1 MRTLV
6 VLLAVSAVALLP
18 SSLRAQETEQTLY
31 VSVLDKEGH
40 PVSGLD
46 VPDFRVK
53 EDGQSREILRAGR
66 TSDPLDLGILIDNS
80 QSIQPYLNDF
90 RKALATF
97 VAKMAD
103 EQSASISLI
112 GMADRPTGLENYTT
126 SVATLQRGVQK
137 VFPQPGAGTVF
148 QDSIID
154 AIKGIRARKNPRR
167 ALLVITGD
175 GPDFSNVPYQRT
187 LEVLA
192 ASGTTL
198 HVLRISPNNGASMRD
213 ERARD
218 RSYVIDQGTRA
229 SGGRRQEL
237 LTSMGLADALSQ
249 VAEDLGAQYKVV
261 YGRPGALVPPRAVE
275 VAVSR
280 ADLTARGTLVR

>member
-66 TSDPLDLGILIDNS
+66 TADPLDLGILIDNS

-90 RKALATF
+90 RKALTTF
-97 VAKMAD
+97 VTKMAD

-112 GMADRPTGLENYTT
+112 GMADRPTGLEDYTT

-148 QDSIID
+148 QDSIVD

-167 ALLVITGD
+167 A
-175 GPDFSNVPYQRT
+175 R
-187 LEVLA
+187 
-192 ASGTTL
+192 
-198 HVLRISPNNGASMRD
+198 
-213 ERARD
+213 RA
-218 RSYVIDQGTRA
+218 
-229 SGGRRQEL
+229 
-237 LTSMGLADALSQ
+237 
-249 VAEDLGAQYKVV
+249 
-261 YGRPGALVPPRAVE
+261 
-275 VAVSR
+275 
-280 ADLTARGTLVR
+280 

>member
-1 MRTLV
+1 MSYTFSSRCFVPRLRARLASGSGSFLMRTLV

-66 TSDPLDLGILIDNS
+66 TADPLDLGILIDNS

-90 RKALATF
+90 RKALTTF
-97 VAKMAD
+97 VTKMAD

-148 QDSIID
+148 QDSIVD
-154 AIKGIRARKNPRR
+154 SIKGIRARKNPRR

-175 GPDFSNVPYQRT
+175 GPDLSN
-187 LEVLA
+187 
-192 ASGTTL
+192 
-198 HVLRISPNNGASMRD
+198 
-213 ERARD
+213 
-218 RSYVIDQGTRA
+218 
-229 SGGRRQEL
+229 
-237 LTSMGLADALSQ
+237 
-249 VAEDLGAQYKVV
+249 
-261 YGRPGALVPPRAVE
+261 
-275 VAVSR
+275 
-280 ADLTARGTLVR
+280 

>member
-1 MRTLV
+1 MRTLG

-31 VSVLDKEGH
+31 VSVLDKAGH

-66 TSDPLDLGILIDNS
+66 TADPLDLGILIDNS

-90 RKALATF
+90 RKALTTF
-97 VAKMAD
+97 VTKMAD

-148 QDSIID
+148 QDSIVD
-154 AIKGIRARKNPRR
+154 SIKGIRARKNPRR
-167 ALLVITGD
+167 ALLVITAD

-198 HVLRISPNNGASMRD
+198 HVLRISPNGGSMRD
-213 ERARD
+213 EPARD

-249 VAEDLGAQYKVV
+249 VAEDLAAQYKVV
-261 YGRPGALVPPRAVE
+261 NGRPGALVPPKAVE
-275 VAVSR
+275 VGVTR
-280 ADLTARGTLVR
+280 EDLTARGTLAR

>member
-1 MRTLV
+1 MRTLI

-66 TSDPLDLGILIDNS
+66 TADPLDLGILIDNS

-90 RKALATF
+90 RKALTTF
-97 VAKMAD
+97 VTKMAD

-112 GMADRPTGLENYTT
+112 GMADRPTGLEDYTT

-148 QDSIID
+148 QDSIVD

-167 ALLVITGD
+167 ALLVITAD

-198 HVLRISPNNGASMRD
+198 HVLRISPNGGSMRD
-213 ERARD
+213 EPARD

-261 YGRPGALVPPRAVE
+261 YGRPGALIPPKAVE
-275 VAVSR
+275 VGVTR
-280 ADLTARGTLVR
+280 EDLTARGTLAR